1 MAFVAAGQAL
11 EVRDDDPAYPALYMF
26 NYMLGGSATSRLF
39 LRLRQKEGIS
49 YGAFS
54 QLLAHPIEKSAFFFA
69 GAIAAPANMDQALSG
84 VLAEIDG
91 MVKTGVS
98 EKELADAKKSY
109 AKVWE
114 GRIAEDDFVLGELNQ
129 GLFLGR
135 TLAYWS
141 DLNSKIEKLTVADVN
156 AAVKQF
162 INPEKLAKVR
172 AGDLAKKK

>member
-1 MAFVAAGQAL
+1 L
-11 EVRDDDPAYPALYMF
+11 EARDDDPAYPALYLF
-26 NYMLGGSATSRLF
+26 NYMLGGSPTSRLF

-54 QLLAHPIEKSAFFFA
+54 QILAHPIDKSAFFFA
-69 GAIAAPANMDQALSG
+69 GAIAAPANMDRAMSG
-84 VLAEIDG
+84 VLAEIEA

-98 EKELADAKKSY
+98 DKELADAKKSY

-141 DLNSKIEKLTVADVN
+141 DLNGKIEKLTAADVN
-156 AAVKQF
+156 AAVKKF
-162 INPEKLAKVR
+162 IDPEKVVKVR